1 MVDTDRDA
9 ALDELEA
16 LAGRPIPGLRNKLGG
31 LLPHEFA
38 EAVAYWRVELPRAFR
53 QVAIQEAHAPF
64 IRERETR
71 AAALGECFTK
81 VIAGP
86 NGVLEEPVPVVA
98 DPRMGSLSEGQWSVL
113 DTDSCR
119 RATPLPG
126 RERFREFLRSIE
138 HLPLRLEPFSEEE
151 EGFCNLH
158 RAPHPGALIFAGI
171 KDVRKVG
178 LTPCR
183 CRGDPAKH
191 RFQVKDVQLSVA
203 PFVWGP
209 GAEFDLPCP
218 EAEQDV
224 SASVRVGHVV
234 DRLAKRPKEPEA
246 PPPPTAERVLKARMA
261 ELDASVETWEQIQK
275 PLRLEGEKEA

>member
-1 MVDTDRDA
+1 MEADRAADLDA
-9 ALDELEA
+9 LEA
-16 LAGRPIPGLRNKLGG
+16 LAGRPIPGLRHQLKN
-31 LLPHEFA
+31 LLSHEFDA
-38 EAVAYWRVELPRAFR
+38 AMAYWRIELLRAAR
-53 QVAIQEAHAPF
+53 QVAIQEAHREF
-64 IRERETR
+64 IHERKKR
-71 AAALGECFTK
+71 AAAISAHSTK
-81 VIAGP
+81 VLAGP
-86 NGVLEEPVPVVA
+86 SGVLEEPVPVVA
-98 DPRMGSLSEGQWSVL
+98 DPRTGVLSEGQWSVL

-126 RERFREFLRSIE
+126 RERFREFLRSLE

-158 RAPHPGALIFAGI
+158 RASHPGALIFAGI